1 MAKSIKFNLT
11 VDNKPIRTIEELREN
26 FCINDIDELYREGR
40 LQKWLEVRGFD
51 EYLAQIKEINHETP
65 IYKLIDI
72 FGMGSKIS
80 KDEVNKIVSNIY
92 YENERKKQLAVW
104 EKKNNDVKSIIQVYH
119 AKYDE
124 LKNVM
129 IENPS
134 NFPLIKSTINEI
146 CKNYFGL
153 FKLNYVD
160 FYYEIYDKIPLIVYA
175 CLMNEQSSRLFLG
188 YYPYNLPKKLPLP
201 FVDNILKKYTPI
213 LENVIKNYS
222 GKFDIV
228 NNCKNKDDIEKY
240 ILKLSGSTDGY
251 WDEKEPL
258 KQKVMILGMSSSAE
272 VNSADKKDSGL
283 KRNYVKGFV
292 ILDGLQYRAQRNDD
306 FVYYMLVD

>member
-1 MAKSIKFNLT
+1 MAKSIKFNLI

-51 EYLAQIKEINHETP
+51 EYLAQIKEINHEMP

-160 FYYEIYDKIPLIVYA
+160 FYYEIYDKVPLIVYA
-175 CLMNEQSSRLFLG
+175 CLMNEKSRDLFLNNNFWSG
-188 YYPYNLPKKLPLP
+188 
-201 FVDNILKKYTPI
+201 ILSFISRNKSSDKNSPI
-213 LENVIKNYS
+213 LENIIENYS
-222 GKFDIV
+222 GKFNIV

-240 ILKLSGSTDGY
+240 ILKLNGSTDGY

-258 KQKVMILGMSSSAE
+258 KQKVMILGMSSSAK

-283 KRNYVKGFV
+283 NWDSVNKFS
-292 ILDGLQYRAQRNDD
+292 ILDGLQYSAQRNDD
-306 FVYYMLVD
+306 FVYYMLVN

>member
-104 EKKNNDVKSIIQVYH
+104 EKKNNDVESIIQVYH

-160 FYYEIYDKIPLIVYA
+160 FYYKIYDKVPLIVYA
-175 CLMNEQSSRLFLG
+175 CLMNEKSRNLFLG
-188 YYPYNLPKKLPLP
+188 IGLWAGILSALFPDNKSSYNNSP
-201 FVDNILKKYTPI
+201 ILKNI
-213 LENVIKNYS
+213 IENYS
-222 GKFDIV
+222 GKFNIV
-228 NNCKNKDDIEKY
+228 NNCKNKDDIKKY
-240 ILKLSGSTDGY
+240 ILKLNGSTDGY

-258 KQKVMILGMSSSAE
+258 KQKVMILGMSSSAK

-283 KRNYVKGFV
+283 NWDSVNKFS
-292 ILDGLQYRAQRNDD
+292 ILDGLQYSAQRNDD